1 MYRIMIVEDEIIMR
15 NELSNMLKNNGYE
28 VCNITDFVNVADQL
42 IQEHMDLI
50 LLDINLPNENGY
62 QICSKVRASIPV
74 PIIFITSRNS
84 DMDELNSFI
93 SGGDDYIT
101 KPYNIPVLLAR
112 ISNVLKRTY
121 KESENEQLE
130 YKGLILYVEKNI
142 IVYNEQE
149 IELTKNEFK
158 ILLFLVKGKGKILS
172 RTEIIEYLW
181 DNEMFV
187 DDNTLSVNIRRIRA
201 KLEKIGLSDFIH
213 TMRYNQMNEYLKE
226 NKIYIFVGMTALIFL
241 SAFLISEDIQT
252 VYVIS
257 IDVISWGIFSFLF
270 VYHYLRRK
278 KYHTIIEKLLEGL
291 DKKYLLTDIIEFSQT
306 LEDQFYYQIM
316 KECTKAMLDE
326 IAREKI
332 DRLEYKEYI
341 EQWLHEIKNP
351 LATIKLICDNDRSAT
366 TTKIL
371 LEITRMNNY
380 MDQVLYYARSAAFRM
395 CEESFN
401 QK

>member
-1 MYRIMIVEDEIIMR
+1 MYRIMIVEDEIMMR

-28 VCNITDFVNVADQL
+28 VCYITDFVNVTDQL

-187 DDNTLSVNIRRIRA
+187 DDNTLCVNIRRIRT

-213 TMRYNQMNEYLKE
+213 TKHGQ
-226 NKIYIFVGMTALIFL
+226 G
-241 SAFLISEDIQT
+241 
-252 VYVIS
+252 
-257 IDVISWGIFSFLF
+257 
-270 VYHYLRRK
+270 
-278 KYHTIIEKLLEGL
+278 
-291 DKKYLLTDIIEFSQT
+291 
-306 LEDQFYYQIM
+306 
-316 KECTKAMLDE
+316 
-326 IAREKI
+326 
-332 DRLEYKEYI
+332 
-341 EQWLHEIKNP
+341 
-351 LATIKLICDNDRSAT
+351 
-366 TTKIL
+366 
-371 LEITRMNNY
+371 
-380 MDQVLYYARSAAFRM
+380 YAV
-395 CEESFN
+395 
-401 QK
+401 

>member
-1 MYRIMIVEDEIIMR
+1 MYRIMIVEDEIMMR

-28 VCNITDFVNVADQL
+28 VYYITDFVNVTDQL

-187 DDNTLSVNIRRIRA
+187 DDNTLSVNIRRIRT

-213 TMRYNQMNEYLKE
+213 TKHGQ
-226 NKIYIFVGMTALIFL
+226 G
-241 SAFLISEDIQT
+241 
-252 VYVIS
+252 
-257 IDVISWGIFSFLF
+257 
-270 VYHYLRRK
+270 
-278 KYHTIIEKLLEGL
+278 
-291 DKKYLLTDIIEFSQT
+291 
-306 LEDQFYYQIM
+306 
-316 KECTKAMLDE
+316 
-326 IAREKI
+326 
-332 DRLEYKEYI
+332 
-341 EQWLHEIKNP
+341 
-351 LATIKLICDNDRSAT
+351 
-366 TTKIL
+366 
-371 LEITRMNNY
+371 
-380 MDQVLYYARSAAFRM
+380 YAV
-395 CEESFN
+395 
-401 QK
+401 